1 LIKALLIRRYW
12 LLRHRFMSTIAF
24 AVLIPL
30 LLHITLTMVM
40 KNIFIY
46 SLDKIP
52 YEIWVF
58 PGIVLLVSILS
69 AYAVLYRDL
78 FDLRIHKKSFIPIT
92 LAPYSKFYLVG
103 GFLLTAIVESLIY
116 GILSM
121 IILSF
126 LLSQSL
132 HWYSYIAIPLYGFTF
147 LFLFVN
153 LLLTISILSER
164 ITTFLSMIIILFF
177 FMIFGTGILFEFEF
191 YPKILGTVLTY
202 NPFSLILSELRGFLF
217 SNHINWIWI
226 LVPILTG
233 FVWTWINGFIL
244 KRTLKQ

>member
-1 LIKALLIRRYW
+1 
-12 LLRHRFMSTIAF
+12 MSTIAF

-164 ITTFLSMIIILFF
+164 ITTFLSMIVILFF

>member
-1 LIKALLIRRYW
+1 
-12 LLRHRFMSTIAF
+12 MSTIAF

-132 HWYSYIAIPLYGFTF
+132 HWYSYIAIPLYGFIF

-177 FMIFGTGILFEFEF
+177 FIIFGTGILFEFEF

>member
-1 LIKALLIRRYW
+1 
-12 LLRHRFMSTIAF
+12 
-24 AVLIPL
+24 
-30 LLHITLTMVM
+30 MVM

>member
-1 LIKALLIRRYW
+1 
-12 LLRHRFMSTIAF
+12 MSTIAF

-132 HWYSYIAIPLYGFTF
+132 HWYSYIAIPLYGFIF

>member
-1 LIKALLIRRYW
+1 
-12 LLRHRFMSTIAF
+12 MSTIAF

-30 LLHITLTMVM
+30 LLHITLTLVM

-164 ITTFLSMIIILFF
+164 ITTFLSMIVILFF

-191 YPKILGTVLTY
+191 YPTILGTVLTY

>member
-1 LIKALLIRRYW
+1 
-12 LLRHRFMSTIAF
+12 
-24 AVLIPL
+24 
-30 LLHITLTMVM
+30 HITLTMVM

-132 HWYSYIAIPLYGFTF
+132 HWYSYIAIPLYGFIF

-191 YPKILGTVLTY
+191 YPKILGTVLSY

>member
-1 LIKALLIRRYW
+1 
-12 LLRHRFMSTIAF
+12 MSTIAF

-132 HWYSYIAIPLYGFTF
+132 HWYSYIVIPLYGFTF

>member
-1 LIKALLIRRYW
+1 
-12 LLRHRFMSTIAF
+12 M
-24 AVLIPL
+24 
-30 LLHITLTMVM
+30 
-40 KNIFIY
+40 
-46 SLDKIP
+46 
-52 YEIWVF
+52 
-58 PGIVLLVSILS
+58 
-69 AYAVLYRDL
+69 
-78 FDLRIHKKSFIPIT
+78 
-92 LAPYSKFYLVG
+92 VG

-177 FMIFGTGILFEFEF
+177 FIIFGTGILFEFEF

-233 FVWTWINGFIL
+233 LVWTWIKGFIL

>member
-1 LIKALLIRRYW
+1 
-12 LLRHRFMSTIAF
+12 MSTIAF

-202 NPFSLILSELRGFLF
+202 NPFSFILSELRGFLF

>member
-1 LIKALLIRRYW
+1 
-12 LLRHRFMSTIAF
+12 MSTIAF

-191 YPKILGTVLTY
+191 YPIILGTVLTY

>member
-1 LIKALLIRRYW
+1 
-12 LLRHRFMSTIAF
+12 M
-24 AVLIPL
+24 
-30 LLHITLTMVM
+30 
-40 KNIFIY
+40 
-46 SLDKIP
+46 
-52 YEIWVF
+52 
-58 PGIVLLVSILS
+58 LVSILS
-69 AYAVLYRDL
+69 AYGVLHRDL

-92 LAPYSKFYLVG
+92 LAPYSKFLLVA

-121 IILSF
+121 LILSSF
-126 LLSQSL
+126 LSQSIY
-132 HWYSYIAIPLYGFTF
+132 WYSYLAIPLFGVVF

-153 LLLTISILSER
+153 LLFTISILTER

-191 YPKILGTVLTY
+191 YPKMLGTILTY
-202 NPFSLILSELRGFLF
+202 NPFSLVLSELRRFLF
-217 SNHINWIWI
+217 SSHINWIWI

-233 FVWTWINGFIL
+233 FAWMWMNGFIL

>member
-1 LIKALLIRRYW
+1 
-12 LLRHRFMSTIAF
+12 MSTIAF
-24 AVLIPL
+24 VVLIPL
-30 LLHITLTMVM
+30 LLHITITMVM

-92 LAPYSKFYLVG
+92 LAPYSKFFLVA
-103 GFLLTAIVESLIY
+103 GFLVSAIVESLIY

-126 LLSQSL
+126 FLSQSL
-132 HWYSYIAIPLYGFTF
+132 YWYFYLAIPLFGVIF

-153 LLLTISILSER
+153 LLLTISILTER

-191 YPKILGTVLTY
+191 YPKILGIILAY
-202 NPFSLILSELRGFLF
+202 NPFSLVLSELRGFLF
-217 SNHINWIWI
+217 STHINWIWI
-226 LVPILTG
+226 FVPMITG
-233 FVWTWINGFIL
+233 FVWTWMNAFIL

>member
-1 LIKALLIRRYW
+1 
-12 LLRHRFMSTIAF
+12 MSTIAF

-164 ITTFLSMIIILFF
+164 ITTFLSMITILFF

-217 SNHINWIWI
+217 SNHINWVWI

>member
-1 LIKALLIRRYW
+1 
-12 LLRHRFMSTIAF
+12 
-24 AVLIPL
+24 
-30 LLHITLTMVM
+30 
-40 KNIFIY
+40 
-46 SLDKIP
+46 
-52 YEIWVF
+52 
-58 PGIVLLVSILS
+58 
-69 AYAVLYRDL
+69 
-78 FDLRIHKKSFIPIT
+78 
-92 LAPYSKFYLVG
+92 
-103 GFLLTAIVESLIY
+103 
-116 GILSM
+116 M

-132 HWYSYIAIPLYGFTF
+132 HWYFDIAIPLYGFTF

>member
-1 LIKALLIRRYW
+1 
-12 LLRHRFMSTIAF
+12 MSTIAF

>member
-1 LIKALLIRRYW
+1 
-12 LLRHRFMSTIAF
+12 MSTIAF
-24 AVLIPL
+24 VVLIPL

-78 FDLRIHKKSFIPIT
+78 FDLRIHKKSFISIT

-164 ITTFLSMIIILFF
+164 ITTFLSMIVILFF